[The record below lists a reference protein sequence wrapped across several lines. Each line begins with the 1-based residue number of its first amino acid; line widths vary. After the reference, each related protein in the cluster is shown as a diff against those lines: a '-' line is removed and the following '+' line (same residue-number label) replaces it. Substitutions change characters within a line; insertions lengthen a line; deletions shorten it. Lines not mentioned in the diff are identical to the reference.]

1 MADLFSGI
9 EAANQ
14 ISPAYAYIISYQDS
28 DEFAFL
34 TGYETTVII
43 TGVPARFNAAD
54 PQAFMSAQIGHGEH
68 GLSAEFE
75 RRPLTV
81 MLTTQDVH
89 LRRFFATASATR
101 IGISIF
107 RLNSTKLLTGEVLI
121 WGTDSILLNSG
132 VVGKV
137 SFSGQQIAAE
147 LAPEPHGQNQAIP
160 RYFFS
165 RTCNHKLYD
174 ASTCT
179 VNPAGFTH
187 AATISEISAVQ
198 RIITLSITPPGAV
211 ADYFRAGTFLHEPTG
226 QRFGIDW
233 SDGGGTAGKARVRLK
248 YWSPDFIAG
257 EAVTVRAGCAH
268 TTADCLGKFSNLG
281 NFGGFPYIP
290 DRNPTIHGV

>member
-1 MADLFSGI
+1 MADTFTGI
-9 EAANQ
+9 ESANQ
-14 ISPAYAYIISYQDS
+14 ISPSYAYIINYQDS
-28 DEFAFL
+28 AEYAFL
-34 TGYETTVII
+34 TGYETQVTIS
-43 TGVPARFNAAD
+43 GVPARFSAAN
-54 PQAFMSAQIGHGEH
+54 PQIFMSGQIAHGEH

-101 IGISIF
+101 ISIAIF
-107 RLNSTKLLTGEVLI
+107 RLNSTKLLTGETLV
-121 WGTDSILLNSG
+121 WGADTVLLNSG

-147 LAPEPHGQNQAIP
+147 LAPEPYGQNQAIP

-174 ASTCT
+174 SATCKVDPT
-179 VNPAGFTH
+179 PYTY

-211 ADYFRAGTFLHEPTG
+211 ADYFRAGTFLHVPTG

-233 SDGGGTAGKARVRLK
+233 SDGGGTAGKVRVRLK

-257 EAVTVRAGCAH
+257 ESVIVRAGCRH
-268 TTADCLGKFSNLG
+268 DTSDCTSKFSNLA

-290 DRNPTIHGV
+290 DRNPTLHGV